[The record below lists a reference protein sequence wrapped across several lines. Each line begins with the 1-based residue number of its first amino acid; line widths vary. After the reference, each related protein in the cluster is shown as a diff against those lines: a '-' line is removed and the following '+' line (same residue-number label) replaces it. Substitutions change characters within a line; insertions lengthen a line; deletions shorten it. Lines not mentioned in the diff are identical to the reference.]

1 MKQIAVFASGNGSN
15 AQRLAEYFDQTNHA
29 KVTAIYCNN
38 PKAFVIQRAESLNI
52 PLVLFNREQ
61 LCNDDSFVLNDLK
74 SRNINLIVL
83 AGFLWL
89 MPQTII
95 KAYQG
100 RIINIHPAL
109 LPLYGGKGMYG
120 SKVHESVISNG
131 DRQSG
136 ITIHLVDEVYD
147 NGEVLFQATC
157 PVTPADTP
165 DSLAHKIHELEYKYF
180 PEVVDD
186 YLSGPL
192 YK

>member
-1 MKQIAVFASGNGSN
+1 MIQIAVFASGNGSN
-15 AQRLAEYFDQTNHA
+15 AQRLAEYFAQTNHA
-29 KVTAIYCNN
+29 TVAAIYCNN

-61 LCNDDSFVLNDLK
+61 LCNDDNFILNDLK
-74 SRNINLIVL
+74 SRNIHLIVL

-89 MPQTII
+89 MPQSII
-95 KAYQG
+95 KAYHA

-120 SKVHESVISNG
+120 SKVHESVIANS
-131 DRQSG
+131 DKQSG

-157 PVTPADTP
+157 PVTPDDTP
-165 DSLAHKIHELEYKYF
+165 ESLAVKIHKLEYKYY

-186 YLSGPL
+186 YLSGINT
-192 YK
+192 

>member
-1 MKQIAVFASGNGSN
+1 MIQIAVFASGNGSN
-15 AQRLAEYFDQTNHA
+15 AQRLAEYFAQTNHA
-29 KVTAIYCNN
+29 SVAAIYCNN

-61 LCNDDSFVLNDLK
+61 LCNDDNFVLNDLK
-74 SRNINLIVL
+74 SRNIHLIVL

-89 MPQTII
+89 MPQRII
-95 KAYQG
+95 KAYHG

-120 SKVHESVISNG
+120 SKVHESVIANA

-157 PVTPADTP
+157 PVTPDDTP
-165 DSLAHKIHELEYKYF
+165 DSLAEKIHKLEYKYY

-186 YLSGPL
+186 YLAGISI
-192 YK
+192 

>member
-15 AQRLAEYFDQTNHA
+15 AQRLAEYFALTNHA
-29 KVTAIYCNN
+29 TVAAIYCNN
-38 PKAFVIQRAESLNI
+38 PNAFVIQRAESLNI
-52 PLVLFNREQ
+52 PLMLFNREQ
-61 LCNDDSFVLNDLK
+61 LCSDDNFILNDLK
-74 SRNINLIVL
+74 RRNIYLIVL

-89 MPQTII
+89 MPKSIT
-95 KAYQG
+95 KAYHG

-120 SKVHESVISNG
+120 SKVHESVIANA
-131 DRQSG
+131 DKQSG

-157 PVTPADTP
+157 PVTPDDTP
-165 DSLAHKIHELEYKYF
+165 ESLAEKIHKLEYKYY

-186 YLSGPL
+186 YLAGVTM
-192 YK
+192 